1 MMEVGSGLLCFLLFF
16 GAALT
21 GTLLHPRLPL
31 HHRDDKSHEVV
42 RNNAN
47 ILVLASSV
55 LLAFLITF
63 MQDSFERVNASTQ
76 GYGTEITVLDDMLRA
91 YGAEAEPLRRT
102 LESYAKRVLVSIWSP
117 DGTPHFADR
126 QEEALIQRL
135 SIASLTLDGKDHF
148 HQVLASE
155 VVNQTRLL
163 ALRRQELVELGS
175 SGLPVPF
182 IVLTIVWLTLCFA
195 SFGFNA
201 PFNALTVTSLFVT
214 TLSIAAA
221 LYLIIDLGTPFGG
234 PIEVSDWP
242 VRTAILHLQRPVLVP
257 G

>member
-1 MMEVGSGLLCFLLFF
+1 MTEVGSGLLCFVLFF
-16 GAALT
+16 GAAMT
-21 GTLLHPRLPL
+21 GALLHPRLPL
-31 HHRDDKSHEVV
+31 HHRSDKSHEVV
-42 RNNAN
+42 RNSAN

-63 MQDSFERVNASTQ
+63 MQDSFERVNVSTQ
-76 GYGTEITVLDDMLRA
+76 GYGTEITVLDEMLRA
-91 YGAEAEPLRRT
+91 YGPEAEPVRQT
-102 LESYAKRVLVSIWSP
+102 LQAYARRVLVSIWSP
-117 DGTPHFADR
+117 DGTPDFADR
-126 QEEALIQRL
+126 QGEALIQKL
-135 SIASLTLDGKDHF
+135 SIAGLSLEGKDHF
-148 HQVLASE
+148 HQALASE
-155 VVNQTRLL
+155 LVNEIRLL

-201 PFNALTVTSLFVT
+201 PCNVLTVSSLFVT

-234 PIEVSDWP
+234 PIKVSSWP
-242 VRTAILHLQRPVLVP
+242 VRAAILHLQRSIP
-257 G
+257 GPG

>member
-1 MMEVGSGLLCFLLFF
+1 MIEIGCGLLCFLLFF
-16 GAALT
+16 GAAMT
-21 GTLLHPRLPL
+21 GALLHPRLPL

-47 ILVLASSV
+47 ILVVASSV

-76 GYGTEITVLDDMLRA
+76 GYGTDLTVLDDMLRA
-91 YGAEAEPLRRT
+91 YGPEAEPIRQT
-102 LESYAKRVLVSIWSP
+102 LGGYAKRVLVSIWSP
-117 DGTPHFADR
+117 DGTPDFADA
-126 QEEALIQRL
+126 QGEALIQEI
-135 SIASLTLDGKDHF
+135 SIAGLALQGKDHF
-148 HQVLASE
+148 HQALASE
-155 VVNQTRLL
+155 LVSEIRLL
-163 ALRRQELVELGS
+163 ALRRQQLVELGS

-201 PFNALTVTSLFVT
+201 PCNALTVSSLFVT
-214 TLSIAAA
+214 TLSVAAA

-234 PIEVSDWP
+234 PIKVSNWP
-242 VRTAILHLQRPVLVP
+242 VRTAILHLQRPLLRP